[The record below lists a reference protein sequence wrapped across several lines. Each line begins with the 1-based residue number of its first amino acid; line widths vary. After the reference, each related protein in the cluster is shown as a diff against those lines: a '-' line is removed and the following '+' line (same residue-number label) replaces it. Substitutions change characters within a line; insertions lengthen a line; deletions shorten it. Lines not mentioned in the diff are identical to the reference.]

1 LFGAGQQKDRGS
13 LRVVRGLAFNRNFKT
28 PCGAE
33 AWTSALR
40 GIKERKKAMND
51 HCKDK
56 RQFVSLREWIKQ
68 FENQFSARELDYM
81 AVHKASIAAQLKDP
95 ETGNLHLHNLKY
107 TAKDAVNL
115 LLVKAQEPD
124 AGTTRPEEE

>member
-1 LFGAGQQKDRGS
+1 
-13 LRVVRGLAFNRNFKT
+13 
-28 PCGAE
+28 
-33 AWTSALR
+33 
-40 GIKERKKAMND
+40 MND
-51 HCKDK
+51 HRKEK

-115 LLVKAQEPD
+115 LLVKTKERD
-124 AGTTRPEEE
+124 SGTTRPEEE

>member
-1 LFGAGQQKDRGS
+1 MK
-13 LRVVRGLAFNRNFKT
+13 
-28 PCGAE
+28 
-33 AWTSALR
+33 
-40 GIKERKKAMND
+40 D
-51 HCKDK
+51 HCKEK
-56 RQFVSLREWIKQ
+56 GRFVSLREWIKQ

-115 LLVKAQEPD
+115 LLVKSQEPD
-124 AGTTRPEEE
+124 AGIARPGEE

>member
-1 LFGAGQQKDRGS
+1 MS
-13 LRVVRGLAFNRNFKT
+13 
-28 PCGAE
+28 
-33 AWTSALR
+33 
-40 GIKERKKAMND
+40 D
-51 HCKDK
+51 HSKDK

-115 LLVKAQEPD
+115 LLVKSREPD
-124 AGTTRPEEE
+124 AGIARPEKE

>member
-1 LFGAGQQKDRGS
+1 MSDL
-13 LRVVRGLAFNRNFKT
+13 
-28 PCGAE
+28 
-33 AWTSALR
+33 
-40 GIKERKKAMND
+40 
-51 HCKDK
+51 CKDK
-56 RQFVSLREWIKQ
+56 RQFVSLREWIRQ

-115 LLVKAQEPD
+115 LLVKSQEPD
-124 AGTTRPEEE
+124 VGATRPAEE

>member
-1 LFGAGQQKDRGS
+1 
-13 LRVVRGLAFNRNFKT
+13 
-28 PCGAE
+28 
-33 AWTSALR
+33 
-40 GIKERKKAMND
+40 MND
-51 HCKDK
+51 HCKDI

-115 LLVKAQEPD
+115 LLVKTPEPD
-124 AGTTRPEEE
+124 ARATRPEEE